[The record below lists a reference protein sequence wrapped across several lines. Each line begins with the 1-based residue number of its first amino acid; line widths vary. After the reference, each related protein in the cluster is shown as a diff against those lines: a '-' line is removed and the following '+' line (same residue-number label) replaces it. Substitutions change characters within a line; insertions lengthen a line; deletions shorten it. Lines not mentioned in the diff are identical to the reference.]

1 MTFEQSTDETTKI
14 DLFWQSVTTARKF
27 TANLLFLLIVLIVLV
42 AILGSIFSGSEL
54 PDLEGKAL
62 VVDPQGPIVEQVPGY
77 LDPLSFVL
85 SGPPT
90 PRVNARNVLFALKT
104 AKEDER
110 IEHII
115 LKLDH
120 IDGTGQTVLYDVG
133 QALQE
138 LKDSG
143 KNIVAVADYYNQ
155 SSYYLASFANEIVLH
170 PDGEIYIDGYSRIR
184 TYYKSLIDKLE
195 VTVNLFRVGEYKSAM
210 EPYIR
215 ESMSEAA
222 KEANI
227 AYMKVLWDS
236 WIAVVSNNR
245 NLESEGIQNFSD
257 TYDDLVIQENGN
269 TGKAALNYNLVDKL
283 LNRNQQRDYLVELV
297 GSDEEENSFAQVSL
311 NDYFAIAKADEK
323 INKSKNKIAVIVAS
337 GNILDGSQPPGMIG
351 GDSTAQLLRDAHKDE
366 EVKAIVLRVDSEGG
380 SAFASEV
387 IREEIV
393 VAKSK
398 SIKVIASMSNVAA
411 SGGYW
416 ISASADEIWAS
427 HDTITGSIGVFGF
440 LPTFEKTLD
449 KIGIHSDGVSTTK
462 IGTGQDATQAINPI
476 LARAIQS
483 NIEYGYQRFITLV
496 SESRSMTLEEVD
508 EIAQGRVWAG
518 ETALELGL
526 IDNLGNMEDAI
537 ERAAELAELE
547 DYKTFYPASPS
558 EWTNQLFSQLFSK
571 IKYFIDSKAEE
582 KTLIEWSF
590 ELVDD
595 LESFNDPKGIYLK
608 CLDCLLY

>member
-1 MTFEQSTDETTKI
+1 MNEITKI
-14 DLFWQSVTTARKF
+14 DLFWQRVTTARSLA
-27 TANLLFLLIVLIVLV
+27 ANLLFLLIVLIVLV

-54 PDLEGKAL
+54 PDPEGKAL
-62 VVDPQGPIVEQVPGY
+62 VLDPQGPIVEQVSRS
-77 LDPLSFVL
+77 LDPLNFVL
-85 SGPPT
+85 YGPPT
-90 PRVNARNVLFALKT
+90 PGVNARDLLFALKT

-110 IEHII
+110 IKHII
-115 LKLDH
+115 LKLDN

-170 PDGEIYIDGYSRIR
+170 PDGEIYIGGYSRIR

-195 VTVNLFRVGEYKSAM
+195 VTVNLFQVGTYKSAM

-222 KEANI
+222 REANI

-236 WIAVVSNNR
+236 WMAVVSNNR
-245 NLESEGIQNFSD
+245 NLESEDIQNFSD

-269 TGKAALNYNLVDKL
+269 TAKAALNYNLADKL
-283 LNRNQQRDYLVELV
+283 LNRNQQRDYLVGLV
-297 GSDEEENSFAQVSL
+297 GSDEAEKSFAQVSL
-311 NDYFAIAKADEK
+311 NDYLTVAKIDEET
-323 INKSKNKIAVIVAS
+323 NRSRNKIAVVVAS
-337 GNILDGSQPPGMIG
+337 GSILDGSQPPGVIG
-351 GDSTAQLLRDAHKDE
+351 GDSTALLLSEAHKDE
-366 EVKAIVLRVDSEGG
+366 EVKAIVLRVDSGGG

-398 SIKVIASMSNVAA
+398 GIKVIASMSNVAA

-416 ISASADEIWAS
+416 ISANADEIWAS

-449 KIGIHSDGVSTTK
+449 KIGIQSDGVSTTK
-462 IGTGQDATQAINPI
+462 IGTGQDLTQAINPV

-483 NIEYGYQRFITLV
+483 NIEYNYQKFISLV

-547 DYKTFYPASPS
+547 DYQTFYPALPT
-558 EWTNQLFSQLFSK
+558 EWTDQLFNQLFSQL
-571 IKYFIDSKAEE
+571 KYFIDFRAEE
-582 KTLIEWSF
+582 KTLLKRSF

-595 LESFNDPKGIYLK
+595 LESLNDPKGVYLK
-608 CLDCLLY
+608 CLDCILY

>member
-1 MTFEQSTDETTKI
+1 MNETTKI
-14 DLFWQSVTTARKF
+14 DLFWQRVTTARNLA
-27 TANLLFLLIVLIVLV
+27 ANLLFLLIVLIVLV

-54 PDLEGKAL
+54 PDPEGKAL
-62 VVDPQGPIVEQVPGY
+62 VLDPQGPIVEQVSGS
-77 LDPLSFVL
+77 LDPLNFVL
-85 SGPPT
+85 YGPPT
-90 PRVNARNVLFALKT
+90 PGVNARDLLFALKT

-110 IEHII
+110 IKHII
-115 LKLDH
+115 LKLDN

-170 PDGEIYIDGYSRIR
+170 PDGEIYIGGYSRIR

-195 VTVNLFRVGEYKSAM
+195 VTVNLFQVGTYKSAM

-222 KEANI
+222 REANI

-236 WIAVVSNNR
+236 WMAIVSNNR
-245 NLESEGIQNFSD
+245 NLESEDIQNFSD
-257 TYDDLVIQENGN
+257 TYDDQVIQENGN
-269 TGKAALNYNLVDKL
+269 TAKAALNYNLADKL
-283 LNRNQQRDYLVELV
+283 LNRNQQRDYLVGLV
-297 GSDEEENSFAQVSL
+297 GSDEAEKSFAQVSL
-311 NDYFAIAKADEK
+311 NDYLTVAKIDEET
-323 INKSKNKIAVIVAS
+323 NRSRNKIAVVVAS
-337 GNILDGSQPPGMIG
+337 GSILDGSQPPGVIG
-351 GDSTAQLLRDAHKDE
+351 GDSTALLLSEAHKDE
-366 EVKAIVLRVDSEGG
+366 EVKAIVLRVDSGGG
-380 SAFASEV
+380 SAFASEG

-398 SIKVIASMSNVAA
+398 GIKVIASMSNVAA

-416 ISASADEIWAS
+416 ISANADEIWAS

-449 KIGIHSDGVSTTK
+449 KIGIQSDGVSTTK
-462 IGTGQDATQAINPI
+462 IGTGQDLTQAINPV

-483 NIEYGYQRFITLV
+483 NIEYNYQKFISLV

-547 DYKTFYPASPS
+547 DYQTFYPA
-558 EWTNQLFSQLFSK
+558 
-571 IKYFIDSKAEE
+571 
-582 KTLIEWSF
+582 
-590 ELVDD
+590 
-595 LESFNDPKGIYLK
+595 
-608 CLDCLLY
+608 

>member
-1 MTFEQSTDETTKI
+1 MNEITKI
-14 DLFWQSVTTARKF
+14 DLFWQRVTTARNLA
-27 TANLLFLLIVLIVLV
+27 ANLLFLLIVLIVLV

-54 PDLEGKAL
+54 PDPEGKAL
-62 VVDPQGPIVEQVPGY
+62 VLDPQGPIVEQVSGS
-77 LDPLSFVL
+77 LDPLNFVL
-85 SGPPT
+85 YGPPT
-90 PRVNARNVLFALKT
+90 PGVNARDLLFALKT

-110 IEHII
+110 IKHII
-115 LKLDH
+115 LKLDN

-170 PDGEIYIDGYSRIR
+170 PDGEIYIGGYSRIR

-195 VTVNLFRVGEYKSAM
+195 VTVNLFQVGTYKSAM

-222 KEANI
+222 REANI

-236 WIAVVSNNR
+236 WMAVVSNNR
-245 NLESEGIQNFSD
+245 NLESEDIQNFSD

-269 TGKAALNYNLVDKL
+269 TAKAALNYNLADKL
-283 LNRNQQRDYLVELV
+283 LNRNQQRDYLVGLV
-297 GSDEEENSFAQVSL
+297 GSDEAEKSFAQVSL
-311 NDYFAIAKADEK
+311 NDYLTVAKIDEET
-323 INKSKNKIAVIVAS
+323 NRSGNKIAVVVAS
-337 GNILDGSQPPGMIG
+337 GSILDGSQPPGVIG
-351 GDSTAQLLRDAHKDE
+351 GDSTALLLSEAHKDE
-366 EVKAIVLRVDSEGG
+366 EVKAIVLRVDSGGG

-398 SIKVIASMSNVAA
+398 GIKVIASMSNVAA

-416 ISASADEIWAS
+416 ISANADEIWAS

-449 KIGIHSDGVSTTK
+449 KIGIQSDGVSTTK
-462 IGTGQDATQAINPI
+462 IGTGQDLTQAINPV

-483 NIEYGYQRFITLV
+483 NIEYNYQKFISLV

-537 ERAAELAELE
+537 ERAAELAELD
-547 DYKTFYPASPS
+547 DYQTFYPALPS
-558 EWTNQLFSQLFSK
+558 EWTDQLFNQLFSQL
-571 IKYFIDSKAEE
+571 KYFIDFRAKEKA
-582 KTLIEWSF
+582 LIKRSF

-595 LESFNDPKGIYLK
+595 LESLNDPKGVYLK
-608 CLDCLLY
+608 CLDCILY

>member
-1 MTFEQSTDETTKI
+1 MNEITKI
-14 DLFWQSVTTARKF
+14 DLFWQRVTTARNLA
-27 TANLLFLLIVLIVLV
+27 ANLLFLLIVLIVLV

-54 PDLEGKAL
+54 PDPEGKAL
-62 VVDPQGPIVEQVPGY
+62 VLDPQGPIVEQVSGS
-77 LDPLSFVL
+77 LDPLNFVL
-85 SGPPT
+85 YGPPT
-90 PRVNARNVLFALKT
+90 PGVNARDLLFALKT

-110 IEHII
+110 IKHII
-115 LKLDH
+115 LKLDN

-170 PDGEIYIDGYSRIR
+170 PDGEIYIGGYSRIR

-195 VTVNLFRVGEYKSAM
+195 VTVNLFQVGTYKSAM

-222 KEANI
+222 REANI

-236 WIAVVSNNR
+236 WMAVVSNNR
-245 NLESEGIQNFSD
+245 NLESEDIQNFSD

-269 TGKAALNYNLVDKL
+269 TAKAALNYNLADKL
-283 LNRNQQRDYLVELV
+283 LNRNQQRDYLVGLV
-297 GSDEEENSFAQVSL
+297 GSDEAEKSFAQVSL
-311 NDYFAIAKADEK
+311 NDYLTVAKIDEET
-323 INKSKNKIAVIVAS
+323 NRSRNKIAVVVAS
-337 GNILDGSQPPGMIG
+337 GSILDGSQPPGVIG
-351 GDSTAQLLRDAHKDE
+351 GDSTALLLSEAHNDE
-366 EVKAIVLRVDSEGG
+366 EVKAIVLRVDSGGG

-398 SIKVIASMSNVAA
+398 GIKVIASMSNVAA

-416 ISASADEIWAS
+416 ISANADEIWAS

-449 KIGIHSDGVSTTK
+449 KIGIQSDGVSTTK
-462 IGTGQDATQAINPI
+462 IGTGQDLTQAINPI

-483 NIEYGYQRFITLV
+483 NIEYNYQKFISLV

-537 ERAAELAELE
+537 ERAAELAELD
-547 DYKTFYPASPS
+547 DYQTFYPALPS
-558 EWTNQLFSQLFSK
+558 EWTDQLFNQLFSQL
-571 IKYFIDSKAEE
+571 KYFIDFRAEE
-582 KTLIEWSF
+582 KTLIKKSF

-595 LESFNDPKGIYLK
+595 LESLNDPKGVYLK
-608 CLDCLLY
+608 CLDCILY

>member
-1 MTFEQSTDETTKI
+1 MNEITKI
-14 DLFWQSVTTARKF
+14 DLFWQRVTTARNLA
-27 TANLLFLLIVLIVLV
+27 ANLLFLLIVLIVLV

-54 PDLEGKAL
+54 PDPEGKAL
-62 VVDPQGPIVEQVPGY
+62 VLDPQGPIVEQVSGS
-77 LDPLSFVL
+77 LDPLNFVL
-85 SGPPT
+85 YGPPT
-90 PRVNARNVLFALKT
+90 PGVNARDLLFALKT

-110 IEHII
+110 IKHII
-115 LKLDH
+115 LKLDN

-170 PDGEIYIDGYSRIR
+170 PDGEIYIGGYSRIR

-195 VTVNLFRVGEYKSAM
+195 VTVNLFQVGTYKSAM
-210 EPYIR
+210 EPDIR
-215 ESMSEAA
+215 ESMSEASR
-222 KEANI
+222 EANI

-236 WIAVVSNNR
+236 WMAVVSNNR
-245 NLESEGIQNFSD
+245 NLESEDIQNFSD

-269 TGKAALNYNLVDKL
+269 TAKAALNYNLADKL
-283 LNRNQQRDYLVELV
+283 LNRNQQRDYLVGLV
-297 GSDEEENSFAQVSL
+297 GRDEAEKSFARVSL
-311 NDYFAIAKADEK
+311 NDYLTVAKIDEET
-323 INKSKNKIAVIVAS
+323 NRSRNKIAVVVAS
-337 GNILDGSQPPGMIG
+337 GSILDGSQPPGVIG
-351 GDSTAQLLRDAHKDE
+351 GDSTALLLSEAHKDE
-366 EVKAIVLRVDSEGG
+366 EVKAIVLRVDSGGG

-398 SIKVIASMSNVAA
+398 GIKVIASMSNVAA

-416 ISASADEIWAS
+416 ISANADEIWAS

-449 KIGIHSDGVSTTK
+449 KIGIQSDGVSTTK
-462 IGTGQDATQAINPI
+462 IGTGQDLTQAINPV

-483 NIEYGYQRFITLV
+483 NIEYNYQKFISLV

-537 ERAAELAELE
+537 ERAAELAELD
-547 DYKTFYPASPS
+547 DYQTFYPALPS
-558 EWTNQLFSQLFSK
+558 EWTDQLFNQLFSQL
-571 IKYFIDSKAEE
+571 KYFIDFRAEE
-582 KTLIEWSF
+582 KTLIKRSF

-595 LESFNDPKGIYLK
+595 LESLNDPKGVYLK
-608 CLDCLLY
+608 CLDCILY

>member
-1 MTFEQSTDETTKI
+1 MNETTKI
-14 DLFWQSVTTARKF
+14 DLFWQGVTTARNF
-27 TANLLFLLIVLIVLV
+27 AANLLFLLIVLIVLV

-54 PDLEGKAL
+54 PDPEGKAL
-62 VVDPQGPIVEQVPGY
+62 VLDPQGPIVEQVSGS
-77 LDPLSFVL
+77 LDPLNFVL
-85 SGPPT
+85 YGPPT
-90 PRVNARNVLFALKT
+90 PGVNARDLLFALKT

-110 IEHII
+110 IKHII
-115 LKLDH
+115 LKLDN

-170 PDGEIYIDGYSRIR
+170 PDGEIYIGGYSRIR

-195 VTVNLFRVGEYKSAM
+195 VTVNLFQVGTYKSAM

-222 KEANI
+222 REANI

-236 WIAVVSNNR
+236 WMAVVSNNR
-245 NLESEGIQNFSD
+245 NLESEDIQNFSD

-269 TGKAALNYNLVDKL
+269 TAKAALNYNLADKL
-283 LNRNQQRDYLVELV
+283 LNRNQQRDYLVGLV
-297 GSDEEENSFAQVSL
+297 GSDEAEKSFAQVSL
-311 NDYFAIAKADEK
+311 NDYLTVAKIDEET
-323 INKSKNKIAVIVAS
+323 NRSGNKIAVVVAS
-337 GNILDGSQPPGMIG
+337 GSILDGSQPPGVIG
-351 GDSTAQLLRDAHKDE
+351 GDSTALLLSEAHKDE
-366 EVKAIVLRVDSEGG
+366 EVKAIVLRVDSGGG

-398 SIKVIASMSNVAA
+398 GIKVIASMSNVAA

-416 ISASADEIWAS
+416 ISANADEIWAS

-449 KIGIHSDGVSTTK
+449 KIGIQSDGVSTTK
-462 IGTGQDATQAINPI
+462 IGTGQDLTQAINPV

-483 NIEYGYQRFITLV
+483 NIEYNYQKFISLV

-537 ERAAELAELE
+537 ERAAELAELD
-547 DYKTFYPASPS
+547 DYQTFYPALPS
-558 EWTNQLFSQLFSK
+558 EWTDQLFNQLFSQL
-571 IKYFIDSKAEE
+571 KYFIDFRAKE
-582 KTLIEWSF
+582 KTLIKRSF
-590 ELVDD
+590 KLLDD
-595 LESFNDPKGIYLK
+595 LESLNDPKGVYLK
-608 CLDCLLY
+608 CLDCILY

>member
-42 AILGSIFSGSEL
+42 AILGSIFSGSNL
-54 PDLEGKAL
+54 PDPEGKAL

-590 ELVDD
+590 EFVDD

>member
-1 MTFEQSTDETTKI
+1 MNEITKI
-14 DLFWQSVTTARKF
+14 DLFWQRVTTARNLA
-27 TANLLFLLIVLIVLV
+27 ANLLFLLIVLIVLV

-54 PDLEGKAL
+54 PDPEGKAL
-62 VVDPQGPIVEQVPGY
+62 VLDPQGPIVEQVSGS
-77 LDPLSFVL
+77 LDPLDLVL
-85 SGPPT
+85 YGPPT
-90 PRVNARNVLFALKT
+90 RGVNARDLLFALKT
-104 AKEDER
+104 AKEDDR
-110 IEHII
+110 IKHII
-115 LKLDH
+115 LKLDN

-170 PDGEIYIDGYSRIR
+170 PDGEIYIGGYSRIR

-195 VTVNLFRVGEYKSAM
+195 VTVNLFQVGTYKSAM

-222 KEANI
+222 REANI

-236 WIAVVSNNR
+236 WMAVVSNNR
-245 NLESEGIQNFSD
+245 NLESEDIQNFSD

-269 TGKAALNYNLVDKL
+269 TAKAALNYNLADKL
-283 LNRNQQRDYLVELV
+283 LNRNQQRDYLVGLV
-297 GSDEEENSFAQVSL
+297 GSDEAEKSFAQVSL
-311 NDYFAIAKADEK
+311 NDYLTVAKIDEET
-323 INKSKNKIAVIVAS
+323 NRSGNKIAVVVAS
-337 GNILDGSQPPGMIG
+337 GSILDGSQPPGVIG
-351 GDSTAQLLRDAHKDE
+351 GDSTALLLSEAHKDE
-366 EVKAIVLRVDSEGG
+366 EVKAIVLRVDSGGG

-398 SIKVIASMSNVAA
+398 GIKVIASMSNVAA

-416 ISASADEIWAS
+416 ISANADEIWAS

-449 KIGIHSDGVSTTK
+449 KIGIQSDGVSTTK
-462 IGTGQDATQAINPI
+462 IGTGQDLTQAINPV

-483 NIEYGYQRFITLV
+483 NIEYNYQKFISLV

-537 ERAAELAELE
+537 ERAAELAELD
-547 DYKTFYPASPS
+547 DYQTFYPALPS
-558 EWTNQLFSQLFSK
+558 EWTDQLFNQLFSQL
-571 IKYFIDSKAEE
+571 KYFIDFRAKE
-582 KTLIEWSF
+582 KTLIKRSF

-595 LESFNDPKGIYLK
+595 LESLNDPKGVYLK
-608 CLDCLLY
+608 CLDCILY

>member
-1 MTFEQSTDETTKI
+1 MNETTKF
-14 DLFWQSVTTARKF
+14 DLFWQKVTTARKF

-62 VVDPQGPIVEQVPGY
+62 VVDPQGPIVEQVSGS
-77 LDPLSFVL
+77 LDPLSVVL
-85 SGPPT
+85 NGSSTSG
-90 PRVNARNVLFALKT
+90 VNARNVLFALKT

-115 LKLDH
+115 LKLDN
-120 IDGTGQTVLYDVG
+120 INGTGQTVLYDVG

-170 PDGEIYIDGYSRIR
+170 PDGEIYIEGYSRIR
-184 TYYKSLIDKLE
+184 TYYKSFIDKLE
-195 VTVNLFRVGEYKSAM
+195 VTVNLFQVGKYKSAM

-222 KEANI
+222 KEASI

-236 WIAVVSNNR
+236 WMAVVSNNR
-245 NLESEGIQNFSD
+245 NLASEDIQNFSD

-283 LNRNQQRDYLVELV
+283 LNRNQQREYLVELV
-297 GSDEEENSFAQVSL
+297 GSDEEEQSFAQVSL
-311 NDYFAIAKADEK
+311 NDYLTIARIDEK
-323 INKSKNKIAVIVAS
+323 TNKSKNKIAVVVAS
-337 GNILDGSQPPGMIG
+337 GSILDGSQPPGMIG
-351 GDSTAQLLRDAHKDE
+351 GDSTAQLLRNAHKDE
-366 EVKAIVLRVDSEGG
+366 EVKAIVLRVDSGGG
-380 SAFASEV
+380 SAFASEI

-398 SIKVIASMSNVAA
+398 GIKIIASMSNVAA

-449 KIGIHSDGVSTTK
+449 KIGIHSVGVSTTK

-483 NIEYGYQRFITLV
+483 NIEYHYQRFITLV

-526 IDNLGNMEDAI
+526 IDNLGNMDDAI

-547 DYKTFYPASPS
+547 DYQTFYPALPS
-558 EWTNQLFSQLFSK
+558 EWTYQLFSQLFSQ

-582 KTLIEWSF
+582 KILIKKSF

-595 LESFNDPKGIYLK
+595 LKSFNDPKSIYLK

>member
-1 MTFEQSTDETTKI
+1 MNETTKI
-14 DLFWQSVTTARKF
+14 DLFWQRVTTAREF
-27 TANLLFLLIVLIVLV
+27 TANLLFLLIVLLVLV
-42 AILGSIFSGSEL
+42 AVLASLFSGSEL

-62 VVDPQGPIVEQVPGY
+62 VVDPQGPIVEQASGS

-85 SGPPT
+85 NGSPVPELD
-90 PRVNARNVLFALKT
+90 ARSVLFALKT
-104 AKEDER
+104 AKEDEQ

-115 LKLDH
+115 LKLDN
-120 IDGTGQTVLYDVG
+120 INGTGQTTLYDIG

-155 SSYYLASFANEIVLH
+155 SSYYLASFANQIVLH
-170 PDGEIYIDGYSRIR
+170 PDGEIYIQGYSRIR
-184 TYYKSLIDKLE
+184 TYYKSLIDKLD
-195 VTVNLFRVGEYKSAM
+195 VTFNLFQVGQYKSAM

-215 ESMSEAA
+215 EDMSEAD
-222 KEANI
+222 KEASL

-236 WIAVVSNNR
+236 WMAVVSSNR
-245 NLESEGIQNFSD
+245 NLEEQDIQNFSD
-257 TYDDLVIQENGN
+257 TYDELVIQENGN
-269 TGKAALNYNLVDKL
+269 TGQAALNYQLVDQL
-283 LNRNQQRDYLVELV
+283 LNRNQQSDYLIELV
-297 GSDEEENSFAQVSL
+297 GADEEEQSFAQVSL
-311 NDYFAIAKADEK
+311 NDYLTIARIDEK
-323 INKSKNKIAVIVAS
+323 TNKSKNKIAVVVAS
-337 GNILDGSQPPGMIG
+337 GSILDGSQPPGMIG
-351 GDSTAQLLRDAHKDE
+351 GDSTAQLLRNAHKDE
-366 EVKAIVLRVDSEGG
+366 EVKAIVLRVDSGGG
-380 SAFASEV
+380 SAFASEI

-398 SIKVIASMSNVAA
+398 GIKVIASMSNVAA

-483 NIEYGYQRFITLV
+483 NIEYHYQRFITLV

-526 IDNLGNMEDAI
+526 IDNLGNMDDAI

-547 DYKTFYPASPS
+547 DYQTFYPALPS
-558 EWTNQLFSQLFSK
+558 EWTYQLFSQLFSQ

-582 KTLIEWSF
+582 KLLIKKSF
-590 ELVDD
+590 ELVNDFK
-595 LESFNDPKGIYLK
+595 LFNDPKSIYLK

>member
-1 MTFEQSTDETTKI
+1 MNETTKF
-14 DLFWQSVTTARKF
+14 DLFWQKVTTARKF

-42 AILGSIFSGSEL
+42 AILGSIFNGSEL

-62 VVDPQGPIVEQVPGY
+62 VVDPQGPIVEQVSGS
-77 LDPLSFVL
+77 LDPLSVVL
-85 SGPPT
+85 NGSSTSG
-90 PRVNARNVLFALKT
+90 VNARNVLFALKT

-115 LKLDH
+115 LKLDN
-120 IDGTGQTVLYDVG
+120 INGTGQTVLYDVG

-170 PDGEIYIDGYSRIR
+170 PDGEIYIEGYSRIR
-184 TYYKSLIDKLE
+184 TYYKSFIDKLE
-195 VTVNLFRVGEYKSAM
+195 VTVNLFQVGKYKSAM

-222 KEANI
+222 KEASI

-236 WIAVVSNNR
+236 WMAVVSNNR
-245 NLESEGIQNFSD
+245 NLASEDIQNFSD

-283 LNRNQQRDYLVELV
+283 LNRNQQREYLVELV
-297 GSDEEENSFAQVSL
+297 GSDEEEQSFAQVSL
-311 NDYFAIAKADEK
+311 NDYLTIARIDEK
-323 INKSKNKIAVIVAS
+323 TNKSKNKIAVVVAS
-337 GNILDGSQPPGMIG
+337 GSILDGSQPPGMIG
-351 GDSTAQLLRDAHKDE
+351 GDSTAQLLRNAHKDE
-366 EVKAIVLRVDSEGG
+366 EVKAIVLRVDSGGG
-380 SAFASEV
+380 SAFASEI

-398 SIKVIASMSNVAA
+398 GIKIIASMSNVAA

-427 HDTITGSIGVFGF
+427 HDTVTGSIGVFGF

-483 NIEYGYQRFITLV
+483 NIEYHYQRFITLV

-526 IDNLGNMEDAI
+526 IDNLGNMDDAI

-547 DYKTFYPASPS
+547 DYQTFYPALPS
-558 EWTNQLFSQLFSK
+558 EWTYQLFSQLFSQ

-582 KTLIEWSF
+582 KILIKKSF
-590 ELVDD
+590 ELINDFK
-595 LESFNDPKGIYLK
+595 LFNDPKSIYLK

>member
-1 MTFEQSTDETTKI
+1 MNEITKI
-14 DLFWQSVTTARKF
+14 DLFWQRVTTARNLA
-27 TANLLFLLIVLIVLV
+27 ANLLFLLIVLIVLV

-54 PDLEGKAL
+54 PDPEGKAL
-62 VVDPQGPIVEQVPGY
+62 VLDPQGPIVEQVSGS
-77 LDPLSFVL
+77 LDPLDLVL
-85 SGPPT
+85 YGPPT
-90 PRVNARNVLFALKT
+90 RGVNARDLLFALKT
-104 AKEDER
+104 AKEDDR
-110 IEHII
+110 IKHII
-115 LKLDH
+115 LKLDN

-170 PDGEIYIDGYSRIR
+170 PDGEIYIGGYSRIR

-195 VTVNLFRVGEYKSAM
+195 VTVNLFQVGTYKSAM

-222 KEANI
+222 REANI

-236 WIAVVSNNR
+236 WMAVVSNNR
-245 NLESEGIQNFSD
+245 HLESEDIQNFSD

-269 TGKAALNYNLVDKL
+269 TAKAALNYNLADKL
-283 LNRNQQRDYLVELV
+283 LNRNQQRDYLVGLV
-297 GSDEEENSFAQVSL
+297 GSDEAEKSFAQVSL
-311 NDYFAIAKADEK
+311 NDYLTVAKIDEET
-323 INKSKNKIAVIVAS
+323 NRSRNKIAVVVAS
-337 GNILDGSQPPGMIG
+337 GSILDGSQPPGVIG
-351 GDSTAQLLRDAHKDE
+351 GDSTALLLSEAHKDE
-366 EVKAIVLRVDSEGG
+366 EVKAIVLRVDSGGG

-387 IREEIV
+387 IREEII

-398 SIKVIASMSNVAA
+398 GIKVIASMSNVAA

-416 ISASADEIWAS
+416 ISANADEIWAS

-449 KIGIHSDGVSTTK
+449 KIGIQSDGVSTTK
-462 IGTGQDATQAINPI
+462 IGTGQDLTQAINPI

-483 NIEYGYQRFITLV
+483 NIEYHYQKFISLV

-537 ERAAELAELE
+537 ERAAELAELD
-547 DYKTFYPASPS
+547 DYQTFYPALPS
-558 EWTNQLFSQLFSK
+558 EWTDQLFSQLFSQL
-571 IKYFIDSKAEE
+571 KYFIDFRAKET
-582 KTLIEWSF
+582 TLIKRSF

-595 LESFNDPKGIYLK
+595 LESLNDPKGVYLK
-608 CLDCLLY
+608 CLDCILY

>member
-1 MTFEQSTDETTKI
+1 MNETTKI
-14 DLFWQSVTTARKF
+14 DLFWQRVTTARNLA
-27 TANLLFLLIVLIVLV
+27 ANLLFLLIVLIVLV

-54 PDLEGKAL
+54 PDPEGKAL
-62 VVDPQGPIVEQVPGY
+62 VLDPQGPIVEQVSGS
-77 LDPLSFVL
+77 LDPLNFVL
-85 SGPPT
+85 YGPPT
-90 PRVNARNVLFALKT
+90 PGVNARDLLFALKT

-110 IEHII
+110 IKHII
-115 LKLDH
+115 LKLDN

-170 PDGEIYIDGYSRIR
+170 PDGEIYIGGYSRIR

-195 VTVNLFRVGEYKSAM
+195 VTVNLFQVGTYKSAM

-222 KEANI
+222 REANI

-236 WIAVVSNNR
+236 WMAVVSNNR
-245 NLESEGIQNFSD
+245 NLESEDIQNFSD

-269 TGKAALNYNLVDKL
+269 TAKAALNYNLADKL
-283 LNRNQQRDYLVELV
+283 LNRNQQRDYLIGLV
-297 GSDEEENSFAQVSL
+297 GSDEAEKSFAQVSL
-311 NDYFAIAKADEK
+311 NDYLTVAKIDEET
-323 INKSKNKIAVIVAS
+323 NRSGNKIAVVVAS
-337 GNILDGSQPPGMIG
+337 GSILDGSQPPGVIG
-351 GDSTAQLLRDAHKDE
+351 GDSTALLLSEAHKDE
-366 EVKAIVLRVDSEGG
+366 EVKAIVLRVDSGGG

-398 SIKVIASMSNVAA
+398 GIKVIASMSNVAA

-416 ISASADEIWAS
+416 ISANADEIWAS

-449 KIGIHSDGVSTTK
+449 KIGIQSDGVSTTK
-462 IGTGQDATQAINPI
+462 IGTGQDLTQAINPV

-483 NIEYGYQRFITLV
+483 NIEYNYQKFISLV

-537 ERAAELAELE
+537 ERAAELAELD
-547 DYKTFYPASPS
+547 DYQTFYPALPS
-558 EWTNQLFSQLFSK
+558 EWTDQLFNQLFSQL
-571 IKYFIDSKAEE
+571 KYFIDFRAKET
-582 KTLIEWSF
+582 TLIKRSF

-595 LESFNDPKGIYLK
+595 LESLNDPKGVYLK
-608 CLDCLLY
+608 CLDCILY

>member
-1 MTFEQSTDETTKI
+1 MCIRD
-14 DLFWQSVTTARKF
+14 R
-27 TANLLFLLIVLIVLV
+27 
-42 AILGSIFSGSEL
+42 
-54 PDLEGKAL
+54 
-62 VVDPQGPIVEQVPGY
+62 QGPIVEQVSGS
-77 LDPLSFVL
+77 LDPLNFVL
-85 SGPPT
+85 YGPPT
-90 PRVNARNVLFALKT
+90 PGVNARDLLFALKT

-115 LKLDH
+115 LKLDN

-170 PDGEIYIDGYSRIR
+170 PDGEIYIGGYSRIR

-195 VTVNLFRVGEYKSAM
+195 VSVNLFQVGTYKSAM

-222 KEANI
+222 REANI

-236 WIAVVSNNR
+236 WMAVVSNNR
-245 NLESEGIQNFSD
+245 NLESEDIQNFSD

-269 TGKAALNYNLVDKL
+269 TAKAALNYNLADKL
-283 LNRNQQRDYLVELV
+283 LNRNQQRDYLVGLV
-297 GSDEEENSFAQVSL
+297 GSGEEEKSFAQVSL
-311 NDYFAIAKADEK
+311 NDYLTVAKIDEGT
-323 INKSKNKIAVIVAS
+323 NRSRNKIAVVVAS
-337 GNILDGSQPPGMIG
+337 GSILDGSQPPGVIG
-351 GDSTAQLLRDAHKDE
+351 GDSTALLLSEAHKDE
-366 EVKAIVLRVDSEGG
+366 EVKAIVMRVDSGGG

-398 SIKVIASMSNVAA
+398 GIKVIASMSNIAA

-416 ISASADEIWAS
+416 ISANADEIWAS

-449 KIGIHSDGVSTTK
+449 KIGIQSDGVSTTK
-462 IGTGQDATQAINPI
+462 IGTGQDLTQAINPI

-483 NIEYGYQRFITLV
+483 NIEYHYQKFISLV

-547 DYKTFYPASPS
+547 DYQTFYPALPS
-558 EWTNQLFSQLFSK
+558 EWTDQLFSQLFSQL
-571 IKYFIDSKAEE
+571 KYFIDFRPEE
-582 KTLIEWSF
+582 KTLIKRSF
-590 ELVDD
+590 DLVDD
-595 LESFNDPKGIYLK
+595 LESLNDPKGVYLK
-608 CLDCLLY
+608 CLDCILY

>member
-1 MTFEQSTDETTKI
+1 MNEITKI
-14 DLFWQSVTTARKF
+14 DLFWQRVTTARSLA
-27 TANLLFLLIVLIVLV
+27 ANLLFLLIVLIVLV

-54 PDLEGKAL
+54 PDPEGKAL
-62 VVDPQGPIVEQVPGY
+62 VLDPQGPIVEQVSGS
-77 LDPLSFVL
+77 LDPLNFVL
-85 SGPPT
+85 YGPPT
-90 PRVNARNVLFALKT
+90 PGVNARDLLFALKT

-110 IEHII
+110 IKHII
-115 LKLDH
+115 LKLDN

-170 PDGEIYIDGYSRIR
+170 PDGEIYIGGYSRIR

-195 VTVNLFRVGEYKSAM
+195 VTVNLFQVGTYKSAM

-222 KEANI
+222 REANI

-236 WIAVVSNNR
+236 WMAVVSNNR
-245 NLESEGIQNFSD
+245 NLESEDIQNFSD

-269 TGKAALNYNLVDKL
+269 TAKAALNYNLADKL
-283 LNRNQQRDYLVELV
+283 LNRNQQRDYLVGLV
-297 GSDEEENSFAQVSL
+297 GSDEAEKSFAQVSL
-311 NDYFAIAKADEK
+311 NDYLTVAKIDEET
-323 INKSKNKIAVIVAS
+323 NRSGNKIAVVVAS
-337 GNILDGSQPPGMIG
+337 GSILDGSQPPGVIG
-351 GDSTAQLLRDAHKDE
+351 GDSTALLLSEAHKDE
-366 EVKAIVLRVDSEGG
+366 EVKAIVLRVDSGGG

-398 SIKVIASMSNVAA
+398 GIKVIASMSNVAA

-416 ISASADEIWAS
+416 ISANADEIWAS

-449 KIGIHSDGVSTTK
+449 KIGIQSDGVSTTK
-462 IGTGQDATQAINPI
+462 IGTGQDLTQAINPV

-483 NIEYGYQRFITLV
+483 NIEYNYQKFISLV

-537 ERAAELAELE
+537 ERAAELAELD
-547 DYKTFYPASPS
+547 DYQTFYPALPS
-558 EWTNQLFSQLFSK
+558 EWTDQLFNQLFSQL
-571 IKYFIDSKAEE
+571 KYFIDFRAEE
-582 KTLIEWSF
+582 KTLIKRSF

-595 LESFNDPKGIYLK
+595 LESLNDPKGVYLK
-608 CLDCLLY
+608 CLDCILY

>member
-1 MTFEQSTDETTKI
+1 M
-14 DLFWQSVTTARKF
+14 
-27 TANLLFLLIVLIVLV
+27 
-42 AILGSIFSGSEL
+42 GSIFSGSEL

-62 VVDPQGPIVEQVPGY
+62 VVDPQGPIVEQVSGS
-77 LDPLSFVL
+77 LDPLSVVL
-85 SGPPT
+85 NGSSTSG
-90 PRVNARNVLFALKT
+90 VNARNVLFALKT

-115 LKLDH
+115 LKLDN
-120 IDGTGQTVLYDVG
+120 INGTGQTVLYDVG

-138 LKDSG
+138 LRDSG

-170 PDGEIYIDGYSRIR
+170 PDGEIYIEGYSRIR
-184 TYYKSLIDKLE
+184 TYYKSFIDKLE
-195 VTVNLFRVGEYKSAM
+195 VTVNLFQVGKYKSAM

-222 KEANI
+222 KEASI

-236 WIAVVSNNR
+236 WMAVVSNNR
-245 NLESEGIQNFSD
+245 NLASEDIQNFSD

-283 LNRNQQRDYLVELV
+283 LNRNQQREYLVELV
-297 GSDEEENSFAQVSL
+297 GSDEEEQSFAQVSL
-311 NDYFAIAKADEK
+311 NDYLTIARIDEK
-323 INKSKNKIAVIVAS
+323 TNKSKNKIAVVVAS
-337 GNILDGSQPPGMIG
+337 GSILDGSQPPGMIG
-351 GDSTAQLLRDAHKDE
+351 GDSTAQLLRNAHKDE
-366 EVKAIVLRVDSEGG
+366 EVKAIVLRVDSGGG
-380 SAFASEV
+380 SAFASEI

-393 VAKSK
+393 VAKSN

-462 IGTGQDATQAINPI
+462 IGTGQDVTQAINPI

-483 NIEYGYQRFITLV
+483 NIEYHYQRFITLV

-526 IDNLGNMEDAI
+526 IDNLGNMDDAI

-547 DYKTFYPASPS
+547 DYQTFYPALPS
-558 EWTNQLFSQLFSK
+558 EWTYQLFSRLFSQ

-582 KTLIEWSF
+582 KILIKKSF
-590 ELVDD
+590 ELI
-595 LESFNDPKGIYLK
+595 NDFK
-608 CLDCLLY
+608 

>member
-1 MTFEQSTDETTKI
+1 MNETTKI
-14 DLFWQSVTTARKF
+14 DLFWQGVTTARNF
-27 TANLLFLLIVLIVLV
+27 AANLLFLLIVLIVLIAV
-42 AILGSIFSGSEL
+42 LGSIFSGSEL
-54 PDLEGKAL
+54 PDPEGKAL
-62 VVDPQGPIVEQVPGY
+62 VVDPQGPIVEQVSGS
-77 LDPLSFVL
+77 LDPLNFVL
-85 SGPPT
+85 YGPPT
-90 PRVNARNVLFALKT
+90 PGVNARDLLFALKT

-115 LKLDH
+115 LKLDN

-170 PDGEIYIDGYSRIR
+170 PDGEIYIGGYSRIR

-195 VTVNLFRVGEYKSAM
+195 VTVNLFQVGTYKSAM

-222 KEANI
+222 REANI

-236 WIAVVSNNR
+236 WMAVVSNNR
-245 NLESEGIQNFSD
+245 NLESEDIQNFSD

-269 TGKAALNYNLVDKL
+269 TAKAALNYNLADKL
-283 LNRNQQRDYLVELV
+283 LNRNQQRDYLVGLV
-297 GSDEEENSFAQVSL
+297 GSDEAEKSFAQVSL
-311 NDYFAIAKADEK
+311 NDYLTVAKIDEGT
-323 INKSKNKIAVIVAS
+323 NRSRNKIAVVVAS
-337 GNILDGSQPPGMIG
+337 GSILDGSQPPGVIG
-351 GDSTAQLLRDAHKDE
+351 GDSTALLLSEAHKDE
-366 EVKAIVLRVDSEGG
+366 EVKAIVLRVDSGGG

-398 SIKVIASMSNVAA
+398 GIKVIASMSNIAA

-416 ISASADEIWAS
+416 ISANADEIWAS

-449 KIGIHSDGVSTTK
+449 KIGIQSDGVSTTK
-462 IGTGQDATQAINPI
+462 IGTGQDLTQAINPI

-483 NIEYGYQRFITLV
+483 NIEYNYQKFISLV

-547 DYKTFYPASPS
+547 DYQTFYPALPS
-558 EWTNQLFSQLFSK
+558 EWTDQLFSQLFSQL
-571 IKYFIDSKAEE
+571 KYFIDFRPEE
-582 KTLIEWSF
+582 KSLIKRSF
-590 ELVDD
+590 DLVDD
-595 LESFNDPKGIYLK
+595 LESLNDPKGVYLK
-608 CLDCLLY
+608 CLDCILY

>member
-1 MTFEQSTDETTKI
+1 MNEITKI
-14 DLFWQSVTTARKF
+14 DLFWQRVTTARNLA
-27 TANLLFLLIVLIVLV
+27 ANLLFLLIVLIVLV

-54 PDLEGKAL
+54 PDPEGKAL
-62 VVDPQGPIVEQVPGY
+62 VLDPQGPIVEQVSGS
-77 LDPLSFVL
+77 LDPLNFVL
-85 SGPPT
+85 YGPPT
-90 PRVNARNVLFALKT
+90 PGVNARDLLFALKT
-104 AKEDER
+104 AKEDPR
-110 IEHII
+110 VKHII
-115 LKLDH
+115 LKLDN

-170 PDGEIYIDGYSRIR
+170 PDGEIYIGGYSRIR

-195 VTVNLFRVGEYKSAM
+195 VTVNLFQVGTYKSAM

-222 KEANI
+222 REANI

-236 WIAVVSNNR
+236 WMAVVSNNR
-245 NLESEGIQNFSD
+245 NLESEDIQNFSD

-269 TGKAALNYNLVDKL
+269 TAKAALNYNLADKL
-283 LNRNQQRDYLVELV
+283 LNRNQQRDYLVGLV
-297 GSDEEENSFAQVSL
+297 GSDEAEKSFAQVSL
-311 NDYFAIAKADEK
+311 NDYLTVAKIDEET
-323 INKSKNKIAVIVAS
+323 NRSRNKIAVVVAS
-337 GNILDGSQPPGMIG
+337 GSILDGSQPPGVIG
-351 GDSTAQLLRDAHKDE
+351 GDSTALLLSEAHKDE
-366 EVKAIVLRVDSEGG
+366 EVQAIVLRVDSGGG

-398 SIKVIASMSNVAA
+398 GIKVIASMSNVAA

-416 ISASADEIWAS
+416 ISANADEIWAS

-449 KIGIHSDGVSTTK
+449 KIGIQSDGVSTTK
-462 IGTGQDATQAINPI
+462 IGTGQDLTQAINPV

-483 NIEYGYQRFITLV
+483 NIEYNYQKFISLV

-547 DYKTFYPASPS
+547 DYQTFYPVLPS
-558 EWTNQLFSQLFSK
+558 EWTDQLFNQLFSQL
-571 IKYFIDSKAEE
+571 KYFIDFRAEE
-582 KTLIEWSF
+582 KTLIKRSF
-590 ELVDD
+590 ELVDG
-595 LESFNDPKGIYLK
+595 LESLNDPKGVYLK
-608 CLDCLLY
+608 CLDCILY

>member
-1 MTFEQSTDETTKI
+1 MNEITKI
-14 DLFWQSVTTARKF
+14 DLFWQRVTTARNLA
-27 TANLLFLLIVLIVLV
+27 ANLLFLLIVLIVLV

-54 PDLEGKAL
+54 PDPEGKAL
-62 VVDPQGPIVEQVPGY
+62 VLDPQGPIVEQVSGS
-77 LDPLSFVL
+77 LDPLNFVL
-85 SGPPT
+85 YGPPT
-90 PRVNARNVLFALKT
+90 PGVNARDLLFALKT

-110 IEHII
+110 IKHII
-115 LKLDH
+115 LKLDN

-170 PDGEIYIDGYSRIR
+170 PDGEIYIGGYSRIR

-195 VTVNLFRVGEYKSAM
+195 VTVNLFQVGTYKSAM

-222 KEANI
+222 REANI

-236 WIAVVSNNR
+236 WMAVVSNNR
-245 NLESEGIQNFSD
+245 NLESEDIQNFAD

-269 TGKAALNYNLVDKL
+269 TAKAALNYNLADKL
-283 LNRNQQRDYLVELV
+283 LNRNQQRDYLVGLV
-297 GSDEEENSFAQVSL
+297 GSDEEEKSFAQVSL
-311 NDYFAIAKADEK
+311 NDYLTVAKIDEET
-323 INKSKNKIAVIVAS
+323 NRSRNKIAVVVAS
-337 GNILDGSQPPGMIG
+337 GSILDGSQPPGVIG
-351 GDSTAQLLRDAHKDE
+351 GDSTALLLSEAHKDE
-366 EVKAIVLRVDSEGG
+366 EVKAIVLRVDSGGG

-398 SIKVIASMSNVAA
+398 GIKVIASMSNVAA

-416 ISASADEIWAS
+416 ISANADEIWAS

-449 KIGIHSDGVSTTK
+449 KIGIQSDGVSTTK
-462 IGTGQDATQAINPI
+462 IGTGQDLTQAINPL

-483 NIEYGYQRFITLV
+483 NIEYNYQKFISLV

-547 DYKTFYPASPS
+547 DYQTFYPALPS
-558 EWTNQLFSQLFSK
+558 EWTDQLFNQLFSQL
-571 IKYFIDSKAEE
+571 KYFIDFRAKEA
-582 KTLIEWSF
+582 TLIKRSF

-595 LESFNDPKGIYLK
+595 LESLNDPKGVYLK
-608 CLDCLLY
+608 CLDCILY

>member
-1 MTFEQSTDETTKI
+1 MNEITKI
-14 DLFWQSVTTARKF
+14 DLFWQRVTTARNLA
-27 TANLLFLLIVLIVLV
+27 ANLLFLLIVLIVLV

-54 PDLEGKAL
+54 PDPEGKAL
-62 VVDPQGPIVEQVPGY
+62 VLDPQGPIVEQVSGS
-77 LDPLSFVL
+77 LDPLDLVL
-85 SGPPT
+85 YGPPT
-90 PRVNARNVLFALKT
+90 PGVNARDLLFALKT

-110 IEHII
+110 IKHII
-115 LKLDH
+115 LKLDN

-170 PDGEIYIDGYSRIR
+170 PDGEIYIGGYSRIR

-195 VTVNLFRVGEYKSAM
+195 VTVNLFQVGTYKSAM

-222 KEANI
+222 REANI

-236 WIAVVSNNR
+236 WMAVVSNNR
-245 NLESEGIQNFSD
+245 NLESEDIQNFSD

-269 TGKAALNYNLVDKL
+269 TAKAALNYNLADKL
-283 LNRNQQRDYLVELV
+283 LNRNQQRDYLVGLV
-297 GSDEEENSFAQVSL
+297 GSDEAEKSFAQVSL
-311 NDYFAIAKADEK
+311 NDYLTVAKIDEET
-323 INKSKNKIAVIVAS
+323 NRSGNKIAVVVAS
-337 GNILDGSQPPGMIG
+337 GSILDGSQPPGVIG
-351 GDSTAQLLRDAHKDE
+351 GDSTALLLSEAHNDE
-366 EVKAIVLRVDSEGG
+366 EVKAIVLRVDSGGG

-398 SIKVIASMSNVAA
+398 GIKVIASMSNVAA

-416 ISASADEIWAS
+416 ISANADEIWAS

-449 KIGIHSDGVSTTK
+449 KIGIQSDGVSTTK
-462 IGTGQDATQAINPI
+462 IGTGQDLTQAINPV

-483 NIEYGYQRFITLV
+483 NIEYNYQKFISLV

-547 DYKTFYPASPS
+547 DYQTFYPALPS
-558 EWTNQLFSQLFSK
+558 EWTDQLFNQLFSQL
-571 IKYFIDSKAEE
+571 KYFIDFRAKE
-582 KTLIEWSF
+582 KTLIKRSF
-590 ELVDD
+590 ELLDD
-595 LESFNDPKGIYLK
+595 LESLNDPKGVYLK
-608 CLDCLLY
+608 CLDCILY

>member
-1 MTFEQSTDETTKI
+1 MNEITKI
-14 DLFWQSVTTARKF
+14 DLFWQRVTTARSLA
-27 TANLLFLLIVLIVLV
+27 ANLLFLLIVLIVLV

-54 PDLEGKAL
+54 PDPEGKAL
-62 VVDPQGPIVEQVPGY
+62 VLDPQGPIVEQVSGS
-77 LDPLSFVL
+77 LDPLNFVL
-85 SGPPT
+85 YGPPT
-90 PRVNARNVLFALKT
+90 PGVNARDLLFALKT

-110 IEHII
+110 IKHII
-115 LKLDH
+115 LKLDN

-170 PDGEIYIDGYSRIR
+170 PDGEIYIGGYSRIR

-195 VTVNLFRVGEYKSAM
+195 VTVNLFQVGTYKSAM

-222 KEANI
+222 REANI

-236 WIAVVSNNR
+236 WMAVVSNNR
-245 NLESEGIQNFSD
+245 NLESEDIQNFSD

-269 TGKAALNYNLVDKL
+269 TAKAALNYNLADKL
-283 LNRNQQRDYLVELV
+283 LNRNQQRDYLVGLV
-297 GSDEEENSFAQVSL
+297 GSDEAEKSFAQVSL
-311 NDYFAIAKADEK
+311 NDYLTVAKIDEET
-323 INKSKNKIAVIVAS
+323 NRSGNKIAVVVAS
-337 GNILDGSQPPGMIG
+337 GSILDGSHPPGVIG
-351 GDSTAQLLRDAHKDE
+351 GDSTALLLSEAHKDE
-366 EVKAIVLRVDSEGG
+366 EVKAIVLRVDSGGG

-398 SIKVIASMSNVAA
+398 GIKVIASMSNVAA

-416 ISASADEIWAS
+416 ISANADEIWAS

-449 KIGIHSDGVSTTK
+449 KIGIQSDGVSTTK
-462 IGTGQDATQAINPI
+462 IGTGQDLTQAINPV

-483 NIEYGYQRFITLV
+483 NIEYNYQKFISLV

-547 DYKTFYPASPS
+547 DYQTFYPALPS
-558 EWTNQLFSQLFSK
+558 EWTDQLFNQLFSQL
-571 IKYFIDSKAEE
+571 KYFIDFRAEE
-582 KTLIEWSF
+582 KTLIKRSF

-595 LESFNDPKGIYLK
+595 LESLNDPKGVYLK
-608 CLDCLLY
+608 CLDCILY